1 MKKVKVLKGRKY
13 QERVNVYCDMD
24 GVIADFNAEPYAVER
39 FATEKGFFKSL
50 KVMNKWA
57 FESLL
62 SDDRVNLFVLSASPN
77 KQADRDKMAFLK
89 FHFPKI
95 KKSQVIFCRNGQN
108 KADFMR
114 TKKGVLLDDYGKNCE
129 QWRARGLVAIQV
141 KRPLQ
146 EHFHEFLDMEI
157 LDY

>member
-1 MKKVKVLKGRKY
+1 MKILKGKKY
-13 QERVNVYCDMD
+13 ENKINVYVDMD
-24 GVIADFNAEPYAVER
+24 GVIANFSAEKNAVER

-50 KVMNKWA
+50 QVMNKWA

-62 SDDRVNLFVLSASPN
+62 NNSQINLFVLSASPN
-77 KQADRDKMAFLK
+77 RQADKDKMAFLK
-89 FHFPKI
+89 FHFPQI

-114 TKKGVLLDDYGKNCE
+114 TKNGVLLDDYGKNCRE
-129 QWRARGLVAIQV
+129 WRERGNLAIQV

-146 EHFHEFLDMEI
+146 EHFHEFMLMEY